1 MKKGFV
7 IIFVFCLTLSLA
19 ACGGNKHEITVISRE
34 EGSGT
39 RGSFTQLTG
48 VETDG
53 VDRTYIRA
61 EINSSTAVVLQ
72 SVAGNKNAIGYL
84 SLAALHE
91 SVKALAIDGVP
102 PSTSTVQDGSY
113 PLARPFLLGT
123 LGTENSRIADFLA
136 FLQSDEAG
144 EIILEAGYVPMG
156 GGSYES
162 RQPEGVL
169 RIAGSSSVAPVLEK
183 LAEAYQRGNPNL
195 QVQIQTTDS
204 STGLLSLSQGLC
216 DVAMSSRPLT
226 RSEKDRGILAHTLC
240 MDGIAVIVN
249 RENSVDRLTLAQL
262 RAVFTGEITDWTLI
276 S

>member
-1 MKKGFV
+1 MKKGLA

-19 ACGGNKHEITVISRE
+19 ACGGNKQEITVISRE

-48 VETDG
+48 IETDG
-53 VDRTYIRA
+53 VDRTYDRA

-72 SVAGNKNAIGYL
+72 SVSGNKNAIGYL

-102 PSTSTVQDGSY
+102 PSISTVQDGSY

-123 LGTENSRIADFLA
+123 LGAENSQTADFLA
-136 FLQSDEAG
+136 FLQSDEAE
-144 EIILEAGYVPMG
+144 EIILGAGYVPMG

-162 RQPEGVL
+162 LQPAGVL

-183 LAEAYQRGNPNL
+183 LAEAYQRVNPNL

-226 RSEKDRGILAHTLC
+226 RSETDRGILAHTLC

-262 RAVFTGEITDWTLI
+262 RAVFTGDITDWTLI

>member
-1 MKKGFV
+1 MKKGLA

-19 ACGGNKHEITVISRE
+19 ACGGNKQEITVISRE

-48 VETDG
+48 IETDG
-53 VDRTYIRA
+53 VDRTYDRA

-72 SVAGNKNAIGYL
+72 SVSGNKNAIGYL

-102 PSTSTVQDGSY
+102 PSISTVQDGSY

-123 LGTENSRIADFLA
+123 LGAENSQTADFLA

-144 EIILEAGYVPMG
+144 EIILGAGYVPMG

-162 RQPEGVL
+162 LQPAGVL

-183 LAEAYQRGNPNL
+183 LAEAYQRVNPNL

-226 RSEKDRGILAHTLC
+226 RSETDRGILAHTLC

-262 RAVFTGEITDWTLI
+262 RAVFTGDITDWTLI